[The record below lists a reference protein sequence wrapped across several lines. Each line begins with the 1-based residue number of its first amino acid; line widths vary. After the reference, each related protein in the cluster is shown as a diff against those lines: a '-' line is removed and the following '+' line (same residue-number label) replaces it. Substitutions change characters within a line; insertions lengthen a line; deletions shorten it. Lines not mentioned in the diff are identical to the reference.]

1 MGKAKKKG
9 GQKRK
14 KKVVDDEPEYIGTI
28 EPQDTAAEKTEPAK
42 QTECDNEPEPAK
54 ETESQIEPVIDQQAE
69 ENPLVTDK
77 DGLNEEEAIG
87 EMELSEGTEPPA
99 KRRRQRGPTK
109 MKNIAKDPTVR
120 EIVEYTIMG
129 DPVGPGSVKLASYV
143 GTLVREHVPITIE
156 TWKDV
161 SQDMKTV
168 LWKSVQVNSS
178 FQSFFLL
185 VSCVKVDFHTLCDG
199 K

>member
-1 MGKAKKKG
+1 MGRPKKKG

-14 KKVVDDEPEYIGTI
+14 KKVADDEPEYIGTI
-28 EPQDTAAEKTEPAK
+28 EPQDTAAEQTEPSAK
-42 QTECDNEPEPAK
+42 QTEPQ
-54 ETESQIEPVIDQQAE
+54 TEPVVDQQAE
-69 ENPLVTDK
+69 EDLLQKENPLVTDK
-77 DGLNEEEAIG
+77 DGLNEEEAVG
-87 EMELSEGTEPPA
+87 EIELSGRTEPQA
-99 KRRRQRGPTK
+99 KRKRQRGPTK

-120 EIVEYTIMG
+120 ERVEYTIMR

-168 LWKSVQVNSS
+168 PWKSMQVNSS
-178 FQSFFLL
+178 FQFLFF
-185 VSCVKVDFHTLCDG
+185 D
-199 K
+199 

>member
-28 EPQDTAAEKTEPAK
+28 EPQDTAAEPAKETEP
-42 QTECDNEPEPAK
+42 DNETEPAK
-54 ETESQIEPVIDQQAE
+54 ETESLTEPVIDQQAE

-178 FQSFFLL
+178 FQSLFLC
-185 VSCVKVDFHTLCDG
+185 VSCVKVYFHTLCDG